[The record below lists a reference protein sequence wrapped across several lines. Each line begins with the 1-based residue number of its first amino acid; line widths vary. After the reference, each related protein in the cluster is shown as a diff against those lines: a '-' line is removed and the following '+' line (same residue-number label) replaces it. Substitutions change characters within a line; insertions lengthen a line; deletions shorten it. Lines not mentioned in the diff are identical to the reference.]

1 MVMVLYTFWRS
12 QAAFR
17 VRIALRMKSL
27 EAEMRYV
34 DLLKGEQLADGYRAL
49 NPAMVLPTLLIDDE
63 PPLVQSLA
71 ILEYLNERYPTPP
84 LLPADPFDRAHVR
97 AVAQMVATDAH
108 PLIVPRVRNY
118 LEHELHLDEQRRTKW
133 LRHWLDNATRAV
145 EDLLSRDQR
154 TGQFSYGDQAT
165 MADICLFTHLTSAKM
180 LHGCDLEPFPTV
192 KRIYEACGQVEAFA
206 LAHPFQQPDAP
217 RAS

>member
-1 MVMVLYTFWRS
+1 MAMVLYTFWRS

-27 EAEMRYV
+27 EAEMRFV
-34 DLLKGEQLADGYRAL
+34 DLLKGEQLSDSYRAL
-49 NPAMVLPTLLIDDE
+49 NPAMVLPALIVDDE
-63 PPLVQSLA
+63 PPLIQSLA

-84 LLPADPFDRAHVR
+84 LLPANPFDRAHVR

-108 PLIVPRVRNY
+108 PLIVPRIRNY

-154 TGQFSYGDQAT
+154 TAQFCYADQPT
-165 MADICLFTHLTSAKM
+165 MADICLFTHITSATM
-180 LHGCDLEPFPTV
+180 LYGCDLEPYPTV
-192 KRIYEACGQVEAFA
+192 RRIYKACEQVEAFA
-206 LAHPFQQPDAP
+206 LAHPLKQPDAAP
-217 RAS
+217 AV